1 MKQNI
6 QLNADAIRFREKVG
20 YSNREPIDI
29 ESVVLKMGDYTIVK
43 LELPERISGMC
54 IVDESSK
61 LIAINSLQTLGRQRY
76 SIAHELYHLEVEK
89 LTEGT
94 VCLSNGYDSKSDSE
108 REAEQFASYLL
119 MPYDGLEWYIEK
131 YNVAEWDV
139 KSIIE
144 LSQFYKMS
152 YMSVLR
158 RLLTEG
164 KINATQFES
173 LSKVS
178 VRNEALKHGYDVAL
192 YYPASEDSAWITL
205 GEYPRM
211 LEEKRN
217 ILPES
222 LFHQFCNE
230 AFRED
235 MKNNYYEGGEVVN
248 D

>member
-29 ESVVLKMGDYTIVK
+29 ESVVLKMKNYTIVK
-43 LELPERISGMC
+43 LELPKTISGMC
-54 IVDESSK
+54 IVDETSK
-61 LIAINSLQTLGRQRY
+61 LIAINSTQTLGRQRY
-76 SIAHELYHLEVEK
+76 SIAHELYHSEIEK
-89 LTEGT
+89 LTEGM
-94 VCLSNGYDSKSDSE
+94 VCLANGYDSKSNSE

-119 MPYDGLEWYIEK
+119 MPYDGLEWYIDK
-131 YNVAEWDV
+131 YDIMEWDV
-139 KSIIE
+139 KEIIG
-144 LSQFYKMS
+144 LSQYYKMS

-158 RLLTEG
+158 RLFTEG
-164 KINATQFES
+164 KISATQFECFG
-173 LSKVS
+173 KVS
-178 VRNEALKHGYDVAL
+178 VRNEAMKYGYDTTL
-192 YYPASEDSAWITL
+192 YHPSAEDMAWITL

-235 MKNNYYEGGEVVN
+235 MKNNYWEGGEVVN